1 MRMRPDT
8 LAVSAMPSA
17 LDFTAADFVVD
28 LAFAAALGGAGALD
42 FTAGDLVVDLAFAAA
57 LAGAV
62 ASVTVG
68 GAGPGTACS
77 WPRCPFTTRPCGG
90 TVCPTTTRMTL
101 TIFGTVTRVDIRP
114 CRRRPRS

>member
-1 MRMRPDT
+1 MRQNT
-8 LAVSAMPSA
+8 LAVLDKPAA
-17 LDFTAADFVVD
+17 LDFTAADF
-28 LAFAAALGGAGALD
+28 
-42 FTAGDLVVDLAFAAA
+42 VVDLAFAAA

-77 WPRCPFTTRPCGG
+77 WPRCPCTPRPCGG

-114 CRRRPRS
+114 CPHRTRSSIR